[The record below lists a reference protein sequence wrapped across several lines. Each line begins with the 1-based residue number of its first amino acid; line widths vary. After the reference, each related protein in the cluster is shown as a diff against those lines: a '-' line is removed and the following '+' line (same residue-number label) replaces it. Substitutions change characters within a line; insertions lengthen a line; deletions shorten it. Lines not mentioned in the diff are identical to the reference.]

1 MATGFILI
9 AAILILGGVIATL
22 GDRIGTRV
30 GKARLSL
37 FKLRPKNTA
46 VLVTYITGTLIS
58 ASTLAILFTVD
69 DKLKQG
75 VFELEKIL
83 TDLRLNKEQ
92 LKVAQEQ
99 KNKVQKNLEQSQQEL
114 QRIDRNLQE
123 ANEKQKKTQ
132 QQLNQTRTDLRRT
145 VTQQVQTQN
154 QLQLTRTELGRV
166 AQQYQQVVV
175 ALRDISEQRKSLIIE
190 RKGLAE
196 EITRLKAERQNF
208 LDRAKKAIGE
218 RDRELANRQ
227 ETIDKSERR
236 ITELN
241 RLITKRNQEI
251 KSREQIIGEREQTIA
266 QTESRLKDLETQ
278 QNYLEKEVAKLEKY
292 YQSYRDLRL
301 GKLALIRGQVLS
313 SGVVRVE
320 NLTGARSA
328 VIQILQEANR
338 YATGE
343 LSEPGINS
351 PNGQVLYVT
360 QEQVEQLSR
369 QISKGKEY
377 VVRIVSAGN
386 YVRGEKR
393 IEFFADTAQ
402 NQKVFTVGEILAGT
416 SANPKTMTS
425 YQLKQRLEL
434 LISASQ
440 FRARN
445 AGILNDLQIDGSLIR
460 FVAQL
465 RQYDQQIEIKAIA
478 AEDTYTAGPLR
489 VRLIGIQNGEIIFS
503 T

>member
-99 KNKVQKNLEQSQQEL
+99 KSKVQKNLEQSQQEL

-236 ITELN
+236 ISDLN
-241 RLITKRNQEI
+241 RLIAKRNQEI
-251 KSREQIIGEREQTIA
+251 KSREKVIGEREQTIA

-320 NLTGARSA
+320 DLAGARSA

-343 LSEPGINS
+343 LSEPGINH
-351 PNGQVLYVT
+351 PHGQVLYVT

-369 QISKGKEY
+369 QISKGREY

-402 NQKVFTVGEILAGT
+402 NQRVFTVGEILAGT
-416 SANPKTMTS
+416 SANPRTMTS

-445 AGILNDLQIDGSLIR
+445 AGILSDLQIDGSLIR

-465 RQYDQQIEIKAIA
+465 RQYDQQIEIKAVA

-489 VRLIGIQNGEIIFS
+489 VRLIGIQNGNILFGS
-503 T
+503 

>member
-320 NLTGARSA
+320 DLTRARSA

-338 YATGE
+338 YATTE

-402 NQKVFTVGEILAGT
+402 NQKMFTAGEILAGT